1 VGGNWAGC
9 SFPHHTPRVSFQ
21 FVLLPPHKNLA
32 WVCNV
37 IEYQFNGNYSVVYV
51 EYLGYHFKLPMYT
64 WEALSPYWV
73 NIAVA
78 ISKVLYYRRFSPE
91 IYKDHKLW
99 REGRMGQEALEF
111 ADLLTRDRAFRKSV
125 RDFNA
130 QVPMKYG
137 ENWLHPFIKGDSQD
151 YSNLIAQLG
160 QLIYNSVKFL
170 KDAEYLLI
178 YGDLVKVIR
187 PYWCAPA
194 EWALRRDWGRE
205 TVKFI
210 EAHYNAVGKYPSLRA
225 IAQFWRV
232 PRYTLIDAGFTL
244 DVIRDM
250 YRLYRQTGEIKLI
263 KPEKEYKR
271 LTEEEQKQMAEKI
284 ARRIYH

>member
-1 VGGNWAGC
+1 M
-9 SFPHHTPRVSFQ
+9 
-21 FVLLPPHKNLA
+21 L
-32 WVCNV
+32 
-37 IEYQFNGNYSVVYV
+37 EYQFKGNYSVVYV
-51 EYLGYHFKLPMYT
+51 EYLGCRFKLPMYS
-64 WEALSPYWV
+64 WEALSPYWID
-73 NIAVA
+73 IAVA

-125 RDFNA
+125 REFNA

-137 ENWLHPFIKGDSQD
+137 EDWLHPFLKGDSPEFR
-151 YSNLIAQLG
+151 NLIAQLG

-170 KDAEYLLI
+170 KDSGYLVV

-187 PYWCAPA
+187 PYWLPPA
-194 EWALRRDWGRE
+194 EWVLRRDWAKE
-205 TVKFI
+205 TIKFI
-210 EAHYNAVGKYPSLRA
+210 QDHYDAVKKYPSLRA
-225 IAQFWRV
+225 IAEFWRV

-244 DVIRDM
+244 DVIKDM
-250 YRLYRQTGEIKLI
+250 YRYYKKTGEVKLI

-271 LTEEEQKQMAEKI
+271 LTETEQKETAMKI
-284 ARRIYH
+284 ARRIFIR